1 MAISFMFVCPTV
13 PHWWFTH
20 KMLLMHFSSSL
31 SNPTYML
38 DLEERS
44 MKGYSQRENIFPK
57 GTEFPPFSPSMSP
70 FSEMNTAQV
79 VSPLG
84 PGEEVGRKGFDYFRD
99 ADLHTSPTSMANL
112 TEA

>member
-1 MAISFMFVCPTV
+1 MAISFMFVCPTL

-31 SNPTYML
+31 RNPTYML

-57 GTEFPPFSPSMSP
+57 GTEFPPFSPSMSR
-70 FSEMNTAQV
+70 FNEMSTAHVVHWDLVMKSGERALTVLEMQAFIQV
-79 VSPLG
+79 
-84 PGEEVGRKGFDYFRD
+84 
-99 ADLHTSPTSMANL
+99 PTSMANL